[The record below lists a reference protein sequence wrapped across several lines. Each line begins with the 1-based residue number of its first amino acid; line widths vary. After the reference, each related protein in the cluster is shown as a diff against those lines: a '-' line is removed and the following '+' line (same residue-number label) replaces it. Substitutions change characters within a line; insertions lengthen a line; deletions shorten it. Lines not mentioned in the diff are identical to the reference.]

1 MTYLINFLK
10 VHMNFESP
18 ANCFQCEKYQGVF
31 DLFASY
37 RKDSDFTSIYYS
49 DSGFYWN
56 SETATNNVTDI
67 FGSKSND
74 SSRFAVTLISNC
86 VSGRLNLIKEHQK
99 YINIDIYGK
108 CGLTCPEHTD
118 CRAYLSKFYKFF
130 FVFENSICT
139 DYVTEK
145 LFDTLKYSIIPI
157 VVGTKDVDFSFWVPK
172 SGYINAQDYKD
183 PQDLANYLK
192 ELDNDQKAFNK
203 YFEWK
208 KYLRINQKP
217 PIQYYLCEMCI
228 KLNLEEVTGIVEK
241 KKQITNMTKLWNAI
255 ENCWGFSNLSYSD
268 IKKGVNLQNQIWLGP
283 DTVIDRY

>member
-1 MTYLINFLK
+1 M
-10 VHMNFESP
+10 
-18 ANCFQCEKYQGVF
+18 
-31 DLFASY
+31 
-37 RKDSDFTSIYYS
+37 
-49 DSGFYWN
+49 
-56 SETATNNVTDI
+56 
-67 FGSKSND
+67 
-74 SSRFAVTLISNC
+74 
-86 VSGRLNLIKEHQK
+86 SGRLNLIKEHQK

-118 CRAYLSKFYKFF
+118 CRAYLSKFYNFF

-203 YFEWK
+203 YF
-208 KYLRINQKP
+208 
-217 PIQYYLCEMCI
+217 
-228 KLNLEEVTGIVEK
+228 
-241 KKQITNMTKLWNAI
+241 
-255 ENCWGFSNLSYSD
+255 
-268 IKKGVNLQNQIWLGP
+268 
-283 DTVIDRY
+283 